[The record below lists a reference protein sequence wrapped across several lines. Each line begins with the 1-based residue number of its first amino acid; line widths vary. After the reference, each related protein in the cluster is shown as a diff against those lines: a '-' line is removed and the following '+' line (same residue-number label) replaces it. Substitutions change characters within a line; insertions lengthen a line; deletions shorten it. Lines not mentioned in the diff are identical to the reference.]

1 MLYLLLV
8 LVLLLRCILEGG
20 SISVMFPGLSMC
32 TVRLGRRGSVS
43 IWGCVLWKP
52 TRCAGYSVGM
62 RARLVRW
69 VVSGTNILHEKWG
82 RSTWELN
89 SCHFFLHK
97 VKPLSFIEGCVTWM
111 QWVLCVHFL
120 PWQRHALNTSPFF
133 DSLRRFSCGVNM
145 CTVGV
150 TARYQLWP
158 SFISLL
164 PPPRKVTGVTQLLGV
179 QCVTCLACGALWK
192 GIAGL
197 CPGALISV
205 YSVAFLQRTDLVI
218 VIVWPDFFCI
228 LRASYDHRC
237 F

>member
-133 DSLRRFSCGVNM
+133 DSLRRFSCGVNYVH
-145 CTVGV
+145 CRGYSPIPTLTLVYLASATTPQSHWCDTTVGRAACNMFSMWCFMERHSGTV
-150 TARYQLWP
+150 PWCPYLCLQRCFSTAHRP
-158 SFISLL
+158 SHCH
-164 PPPRKVTGVTQLLGV
+164 
-179 QCVTCLACGALWK
+179 CVTWLFLYIKGFLW
-192 GIAGL
+192 
-197 CPGALISV
+197 S
-205 YSVAFLQRTDLVI
+205 
-218 VIVWPDFFCI
+218 
-228 LRASYDHRC
+228 
-237 F
+237 